1 MARTDPH
8 EGLGFVGF
16 ADSLRDTFQ
25 SIMLY
30 VHGRLAQE
38 GFGDVRPAH
47 MSVFQH
53 LDPEGSRIGE
63 LAERA
68 QMTNQSIGS
77 LVDYLAEQGY
87 VERQADPRN
96 RRATRVC
103 LTERGWSEMRACS
116 RILAELEGKLVHT
129 FGGDR
134 LTALR
139 AEVGELQHAMQDL
152 KSTNN
157 SEPTSRTA
165 TRFGG
170 PPHP

>member
-8 EGLGFVGF
+8 EGLAFVGL

-30 VHGRLAQE
+30 VHSRLAEE
-38 GFGDVRPAH
+38 GFPDVRPAH

-53 LDPEGSRIGE
+53 VRPEGSRIGE

-68 QMTNQSIGS
+68 QVTNQSIGS
-77 LVDYLAEQGY
+77 LVDYLTEHGY
-87 VERQADPRN
+87 VERRPDPHN
-96 RRATRVC
+96 RRASRVC
-103 LTERGWSEMRACS
+103 LTERGWSEMHTCS
-116 RILAELEGKLVHT
+116 RILTELEGKLTQT

-139 AEVGELQHAMQDL
+139 AEVDGLRRAMQDL
-152 KSTNN
+152 
-157 SEPTSRTA
+157 A
-165 TRFGG
+165 
-170 PPHP
+170 